1 MTSNVP
7 LTNDKQKFL
16 ALPIADRRRIGYLV
30 AGICAVNVVQFY
42 IAPPGTVIG
51 RWAAMAG
58 NALGVFWS
66 VSPEHAPRFWFGLLP
81 IGWWVSAIFDGL
93 QVVRAIQQGRMT
105 TPLAIS
111 SAVIVLLLLFVAPTL
126 LRFYRLRPSVMQAGS
141 E

>member
-1 MTSNVP
+1 
-7 LTNDKQKFL
+7 
-16 ALPIADRRRIGYLV
+16 
-30 AGICAVNVVQFY
+30 
-42 IAPPGTVIG
+42 
-51 RWAAMAG
+51 MAG

-81 IGWWVSAIFDGL
+81 IGWWVGAIFDGL

-111 SAVIVLLLLFVAPTL
+111 SAVIVLLLLFVAPPL
-126 LRFYRLRPSVMQAGS
+126 LRFYRLQPSVMQAGS